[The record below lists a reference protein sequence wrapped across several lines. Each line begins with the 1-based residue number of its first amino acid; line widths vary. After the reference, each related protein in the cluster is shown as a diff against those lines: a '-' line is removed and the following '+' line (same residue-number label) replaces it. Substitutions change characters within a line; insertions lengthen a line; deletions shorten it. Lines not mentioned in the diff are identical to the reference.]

1 MWNLVTAAFVTSNPL
16 KALAEI
22 AALLLLAR
30 IIEPIYGSTEFLQTL
45 NELSFL
51 GTELHATFGP
61 LFNPTLTPEARA
73 AQNEKVLAKFKRL
86 DAKLAGKV
94 DGRE

>member
-30 IIEPIYGSTEFLQTL
+30 IIEPIYGSTEFLRL
-45 NELSFL
+45 LLLLAAS
-51 GTELHATFGP
+51 GGVVTFVAVYLLYLISPSKDG
-61 LFNPTLTPEARA
+61 
-73 AQNEKVLAKFKRL
+73 KVL
-86 DAKLAGKV
+86 
-94 DGRE
+94 